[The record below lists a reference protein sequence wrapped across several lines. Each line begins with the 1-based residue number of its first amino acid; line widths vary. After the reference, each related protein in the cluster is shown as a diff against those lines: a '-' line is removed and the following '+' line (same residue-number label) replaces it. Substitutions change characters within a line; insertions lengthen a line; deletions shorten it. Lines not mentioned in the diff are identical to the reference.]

1 MTFRNTSV
9 NDCDIV
15 IVSVPFTDTTAPIM
29 APAMLKGIV
38 EKNGISCVAFDL
50 NAVVVNFVKNHPK
63 KLEFLDFFYFER
75 VAQGLENAIAD
86 LFDMMAD
93 NIMQYNPKAVALSLL
108 HYQCQSSAK
117 WLSFCLKKRYP
128 GLTIII
134 GGTGITG
141 QLASSD
147 TSYAE
152 GLQSSKLIDHY
163 IYGDGDVALIELLK
177 GNKGYPG
184 INSTNWK
191 SIEDLDSAPYPDYD
205 DYDFS
210 LYESAFIGILGSRGC
225 VRQCTFCDVHE
236 HWEKFRWRDGDL
248 IFQEMLYQNKKYGT
262 RFFKF
267 QDSLINGNV
276 KEYKKLISRLA
287 EHNRENPE
295 NSFRWASYF
304 IFRPANQMDE
314 EQWRLTAESG
324 AYVLS
329 VGVESLVDR
338 VRYHIKKK
346 FNNQDIEFALSMAKK
361 YKVKIFFITLIG
373 YATETE
379 EDHQAALQWLRDNR
393 HYAGD
398 PIYRLSVGGTLA
410 ILPNTWLDRN
420 QKELGVVWKN
430 GNERALTGKNH
441 LWMIPATNNT
451 YETRV
456 RRLNELI
463 QVGQE
468 CGFSIHRAIIDPQK
482 EMENMIYNKISD
494 VYEHSTHI

>member
-1 MTFRNTSV
+1 MTYN
-9 NDCDIV
+9 DIV

-29 APAMLKGIV
+29 APALLKSSIEQAGF
-38 EKNGISCVAFDL
+38 SCSAFDL
-50 NAVVVNFVKNHPK
+50 NAIIVNFVKNHPK
-63 KLEFLDFFYFER
+63 KLEILDFFYFER
-75 VAQGLENAIAD
+75 VAPDLENVITEV
-86 LFDMMAD
+86 FDIMASE
-93 NIMQYNPKAVALSLL
+93 IIQRNPKTVALSLL
-108 HYQCQSSAK
+108 HYQCQVAAK
-117 WLSFCLKKRYP
+117 WLSFYLRKLNPELR
-128 GLTIII
+128 III
-134 GGTGITG
+134 GGTGITE
-141 QLASSD
+141 QLASND
-147 TSYAE
+147 ISYAE
-152 GLQSSKLIDHY
+152 NLRSLGLIDHY
-163 IYGDGDVALIELLK
+163 IHGDGDISLIEFLK
-177 GNKGYPG
+177 GNLSYPG
-184 INSTNWK
+184 IDSPHWK
-191 SIEDLDSAPYPDYD
+191 EVVDLDSVPYPDYN
-205 DYDFS
+205 DYDFT
-210 LYESAFIGILGSRGC
+210 LYESSFIGILGSRGC

-236 HWEKFRWRDGDL
+236 YWRKFRWRDGDL
-248 IFQEMLYQNKKYGT
+248 IFQEMLYQNKKYGI

-276 KEYKKLISRLA
+276 KEYKKLIAKLA
-287 EHNRENPE
+287 EHNRENPH

-314 EQWRLTAESG
+314 ELWKLTAESG

-338 VRYHIKKK
+338 IRYHIKKK

-361 YKVKIFFITLIG
+361 YGVKIFFITLVG

-379 EDHQAALQWLRDNR
+379 EDHQEALKWLRDNR
-393 HYAGD
+393 HYAKD

-420 QKELGVVWKN
+420 QKNLGVVWKD
-430 GNERALTGKNH
+430 GNDDALVGKNH
-441 LWMIPATNNT
+441 LWLIPATNNT

-456 RRLNELI
+456 RRLNEII

-482 EMENMIYNKISD
+482 EMENMIHSKMAN

>member
-1 MTFRNTSV
+1 MHT
-9 NDCDIV
+9 V

-29 APAMLKGIV
+29 APALLKSTV
-38 EKNGISCVAFDL
+38 EQAGFSCSAFDL
-50 NAVVVNFVKNHPK
+50 NAVVVDFVKNHER
-63 KLEFLDFFYFER
+63 KLELLDFFYFER
-75 VAQGLENAIAD
+75 IAPGLENIIVEI
-86 LFDMMAD
+86 FDKMSREIID
-93 NIMQYNPKAVALSLL
+93 RNPKTVALSLL
-108 HYQCQSSAK
+108 HYQCQIAAK
-117 WLSFCLKKRYP
+117 WLSFCLKKINP
-128 GLTIII
+128 DLTIII

-141 QLASSD
+141 QLASND
-147 TSYAE
+147 NSYVE
-152 GLQSSKLIDHY
+152 NLRDLGLIDHY
-163 IYGDGDVALIELLK
+163 IYGDGDISLVECLK
-177 GNKGYPG
+177 GNLSHPG
-184 INSTNWK
+184 INSSTWK
-191 SIEDLDSAPYPDYD
+191 EVADLDSIPYPNYD

-248 IFQEMLYQNKKYGT
+248 VFEEMLYQNKKYGT

-276 KEYKKLISRLA
+276 KEYKKLITKLA
-287 EHNRENPE
+287 EHNKDNPE

-304 IFRPANQMDE
+304 IFRPSNQMDE
-314 EQWRLTAESG
+314 ELWRLTAESG

-329 VGVESLVDR
+329 VGIESLVDR

-361 YKVKIFFITLIG
+361 YSVKIFFITLVG

-379 EDHQAALQWLRDNR
+379 EDHHEALDWLRRNK

-420 QKELGVVWKN
+420 QKELGVIWKD
-430 GNERALTGKNH
+430 GASDQQTGKNH
-441 LWMIPATNNT
+441 LWMIPATGNT
-451 YETRV
+451 YETRI
-456 RRLNELI
+456 RRLNEII

-468 CGFSIHRAIIDPQK
+468 SGFSIHRAIIDPQK
-482 EMENMIYNKISD
+482 EMENMIYSKMSD

>member
-1 MTFRNTSV
+1 MSKNNV
-9 NDCDIV
+9 I

-29 APAMLKGIV
+29 APALLKSAVKQAGF
-38 EKNGISCVAFDL
+38 ECTAFDL
-50 NAVVVNFVKNHPK
+50 NAIVVNIVKNHK
-63 KLEFLDFFYFER
+63 RKLELLDFFYFER
-75 VAQGLENAIAD
+75 VAPGLEHAIS
-86 LFDMMAD
+86 DMFKNMVTTIMAH
-93 NIMQYNPKAVALSLL
+93 NPDTVALSLL
-108 HYQCQSSAK
+108 HYQCQVAAK
-117 WLSFCLKKRYP
+117 WLCFELRKQCPDIK
-128 GLTIII
+128 III

-141 QLASSD
+141 QLASND
-147 TSYAE
+147 TGYAE
-152 GLQSSKLIDHY
+152 LLRQQNLIDHY
-163 IYGDGDVALIELLK
+163 IYGDGDLSLVECLK
-177 GNKGYPG
+177 GNTDYSG
-184 INSTNWK
+184 IDSTNWVEIK
-191 SIEDLDSAPYPDYD
+191 DLDSVPYPNYD
-205 DYDFS
+205 DYNFA
-210 LYESAFIGILGSRGC
+210 LYESSFIGILGSRGC

-236 HWEKFRWRDGDL
+236 HWSKFRWRNGDL
-248 IFQEMLYQNKKYGT
+248 IFQEMLYQNQKYGT

-276 KEYKKLISRLA
+276 IEYKKLITRLA
-287 EHNRENPE
+287 QHNRENPD

-304 IFRPANQMDE
+304 IFRPADLMDE
-314 EQWRLTAESG
+314 EQWKLTAESG

-346 FNNQDIEFALSMAKK
+346 FNNQDIDFALSMAKK
-361 YKVKIFFITLIG
+361 YQVKIFFITLVG

-379 EDHQAALQWLRDNR
+379 EDHQEALAWLRANK

-430 GNERALTGKNH
+430 GTDDQATGKNH
-441 LWMIPATNNT
+441 LWLIPATNNT

-456 RRLNELI
+456 QRLNELI

-468 CGFSIHRAIIDPQK
+468 CGFDIHRAIIDPQK
-482 EMENMIYNKISD
+482 EMEDMIHLKMSN